1 VAGWPGSASAKRT
14 TAATAAATTTRL
26 TINVNTTESMVTG
39 AGDEE
44 VQPTRRRRWRWW
56 MSVLAVLIVLA
67 IAAAFVRLPYETVG
81 PGSARQVNDLVS
93 VKGTKVYPPD
103 GKLYYATVSVRD
115 EVSPYE
121 VLRAWLDPDIDVMS
135 SEDVRGS
142 ISPERFR
149 QINIEAMAS
158 SKEAAEVVALER
170 SLGIKAATGK
180 GALVTNVAPDY
191 PAAKV
196 LKAKDLIVAVD
207 GKPVGLADDAVA
219 AIRAHRSG
227 DRVMLRIVRGS
238 QHPFDVETTVKA
250 EGGRTR
256 LGVQIETK
264 NLKIDSPI
272 DITIDS
278 GRVVGPSAGLAYALE
293 LIDVLTP
300 GELTGGTTVAATGEL
315 ASLTGDVG
323 EVGGVAQ
330 KAVTVRRA
338 GAEIFLVPRG
348 NYAEANAHAPKG
360 LKVIAVD
367 SIDDALQALGEL
379 KGSNA
384 PTYALSGPKR
394 GA

>member
-1 VAGWPGSASAKRT
+1 MSA
-14 TAATAAATTTRL
+14 L
-26 TINVNTTESMVTG
+26 V
-39 AGDEE
+39 
-44 VQPTRRRRWRWW
+44 
-56 MSVLAVLIVLA
+56 VLIVLA

-81 PGSARQVNDLVS
+81 PGSARQVNGLVS
-93 VKGTKVYPPD
+93 VKGTTMYPAE
-103 GKLYYATVSVRD
+103 GKLFYATVSVRD
-115 EVSPYE
+115 DVNPYE

-135 SEDVRGS
+135 SADVRGT

-149 QINIEAMAS
+149 QINIEAMAT

-170 SLGIKAATGK
+170 SLGIRAATGK
-180 GALVTNVAPDY
+180 GALVTQVAPGF

-196 LKAKDLIVAVD
+196 LEAKDLIVAVD
-207 GKPVGLADDAVA
+207 GKPVRLADDAVN

-227 DRVMLRIVRGS
+227 DRVVLRIVRGTRP
-238 QHPFDVETTVKA
+238 PFDVETTVKA

-264 NLKIDSPI
+264 DLKIDSPI

-278 GRVVGPSAGLAYALE
+278 GKVVGPSAGLAYALE
-293 LIDVLTP
+293 LIDILTP

-315 ASLTGDVG
+315 SNLSGEIG

-330 KAVTVRRA
+330 KAVTVRRV
-338 GAEIFLVPRG
+338 GAEVFLVPRG
-348 NYAEANAHAPKG
+348 NYAEAKAHARKG
-360 LKVIAVD
+360 LEVIAVD
-367 SIDDALQALGEL
+367 TVDDALRALGHL

-384 PTYALSGPKR
+384 PTYALPGPKR